1 MSPSNC
7 VSPKHSKGFQDPL
20 LCPSEPSLFGPVEP
34 PIFVLPSVS
43 EASFTSFGTALPDGI
58 KSKLR
63 ATAEELAQKHFHFSP
78 LWLTKGGM
86 GLKF

>member
-1 MSPSNC
+1 VFPPSIARDFK
-7 VSPKHSKGFQDPL
+7 PPL
-20 LCPSEPSLFGPVEP
+20 
-34 PIFVLPSVS
+34 FVLPSVLFNVLPSES
-43 EASFTSFGTALPDGI
+43 EASITSFGTALPDGI
-58 KSKLR
+58 KGKLR